1 MKVLVAED
9 DIASGKFMQKLL
21 SKYGEVVLARDGIAA
36 VNEFVDAAENG
47 NNFDLV
53 CLSLLDV
60 LIRGGY
66 KALASIRDAERKL
79 GFARDSRCKVIMISA
94 LDEGF
99 DASYASDDYE
109 EYMCKPIDIIKF
121 DRLIKKLGLE

>member
-9 DIASGKFMQKLL
+9 DLASGKFMQKLL

-36 VNEFVDAAENG
+36 VDEFVNAVSANER
-47 NNFDLV
+47 FDLI
-53 CLSLLDV
+53 CMD
-60 LIRGGY
+60 IMMPKIDGY

-79 GFARDSRCKVIMISA
+79 GTPRDKRCKVIMISA

-99 DASYASDDYE
+99 DASYASVDYE
-109 EYMCKPIDIIKF
+109 EYMCKPIDIMKF
-121 DRLIKKLGLE
+121 DSLIRKLEII

>member
-9 DIASGKFMQKLL
+9 DLASGKFMQKLL

-36 VNEFVDAAENG
+36 VDEFVNAVSTNERMDIMMPKI
-47 NNFDLV
+47 D
-53 CLSLLDV
+53 
-60 LIRGGY
+60 GY

-79 GFARDSRCKVIMISA
+79 GTPRDKRCKVIMISA

-109 EYMCKPIDIIKF
+109 EYMCKPIDIMKF
-121 DRLIKKLGLE
+121 DSLIRKLEII